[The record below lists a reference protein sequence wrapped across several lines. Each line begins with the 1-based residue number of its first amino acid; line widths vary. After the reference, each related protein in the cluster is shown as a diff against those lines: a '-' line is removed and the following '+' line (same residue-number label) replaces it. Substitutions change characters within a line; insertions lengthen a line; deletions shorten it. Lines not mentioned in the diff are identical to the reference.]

1 MLMDKGSLR
10 LYAVTDAGC
19 IGERDF
25 LETIEAALAGG
36 VTMLQ
41 LREKN
46 MDGVALLERA
56 QDVREVCDRYGVPL
70 IVDDDWR
77 TAFAAGAAGVHLG
90 AEDTP
95 PEIVRHFTNERF
107 LIGVTAKTVA
117 QAKRAEAAGAD
128 YLGVGAVFPSPT
140 KPDAIRITPD
150 LLREIAA
157 SVSIP
162 VVAIGG
168 ITADNIHTLNGCGA
182 TGAAVVSAVFG
193 QKDVTAAARQLRALA
208 EEMAKSR

>member
-1 MLMDKGSLR
+1 MLMDKDQLR

-19 IGERDF
+19 IGERGF

-46 MDGVALLERA
+46 MDGIALLERA

-90 AEDTP
+90 AEDAP
-95 PEIVRHFTNERF
+95 PEVVRQATNEHF
-107 LIGVTAKTVA
+107 VIGVTAKTVA

-182 TGAAVVSAVFG
+182 AGAAVVSAVFG
-193 QKDVTAAARQLRALA
+193 QKDVTAAARQLRVLA
-208 EEMAKSR
+208 EEMAKSH

>member
-1 MLMDKGSLR
+1 M
-10 LYAVTDAGC
+10 
-19 IGERDF
+19 
-25 LETIEAALAGG
+25 
-36 VTMLQ
+36 
-41 LREKN
+41 
-46 MDGVALLERA
+46 
-56 QDVREVCDRYGVPL
+56 PL

-90 AEDTP
+90 AEDAP
-95 PEIVRHFTNERF
+95 PEVVRQATNEHF
-107 LIGVTAKTVA
+107 VIGVTAKTVA

-182 TGAAVVSAVFG
+182 AGAAVVSAVFG

-208 EEMAKSR
+208 EEMAKSH